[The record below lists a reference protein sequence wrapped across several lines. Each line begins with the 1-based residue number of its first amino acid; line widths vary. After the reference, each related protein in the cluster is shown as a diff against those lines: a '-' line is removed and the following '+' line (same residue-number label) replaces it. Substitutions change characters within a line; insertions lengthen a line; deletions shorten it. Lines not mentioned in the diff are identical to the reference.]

1 MYFLFIYY
9 FCAAEQTTGEVI
21 PMEAWQGEGLRK
33 VWGQT
38 PVSEVLKI
46 LEQAE
51 LQPLTQCLD
60 NSSICDDTHTG
71 EHLICII
78 LNLSM

>member
-1 MYFLFIYY
+1 MC

-33 VWGQT
+33 AWGQT

-46 LEQAE
+46 LQEAE

-60 NSSICDDTHTG
+60 NRSICDNTNTG
-71 EHLICII
+71 EYSI
-78 LNLSM
+78 

>member
-1 MYFLFIYY
+1 MLGRFLF
-9 FCAAEQTTGEVI
+9 FFAAEQTTGEVI
-21 PMEAWQGEGLRK
+21 PMDAGQGQAIRK

-46 LEQAE
+46 LQEAE

-60 NSSICDDTHTG
+60 NSSVCDDTHTS
-71 EHLICII
+71 EI
-78 LNLSM
+78 LSSIKLDFIM